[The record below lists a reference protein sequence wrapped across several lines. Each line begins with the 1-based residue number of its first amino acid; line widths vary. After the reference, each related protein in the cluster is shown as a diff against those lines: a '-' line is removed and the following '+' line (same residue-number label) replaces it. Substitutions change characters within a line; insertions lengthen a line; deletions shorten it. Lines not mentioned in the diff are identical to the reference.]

1 MRFYLPVFTH
11 YNPKDG
17 LDWTQESVLAL
28 LTRDNV
34 VEAILAGEWH
44 DLPSRVLEI
53 DDEAGVCRNVTAEL
67 AADVGDR
74 TYQGRPYPE
83 EPRAELK
90 SWLDRFGSDYFERG
104 NWAAESVLYLFE
116 C

>member
-17 LDWTQESVLAL
+17 LDWTPESVLAL

-34 VEAILAGEWH
+34 VEAIITGEWH

-53 DDEAGVCRNVTAEL
+53 DDAAECCRDVTAEL
-67 AADVGDR
+67 AAEVGNR
-74 TYQGRPYPE
+74 TYEAAPYPVA
-83 EPRAELK
+83 PRAELQ
-90 SWLDRFGSDYFERG
+90 SWLDRFGVVYFGQANR
-104 NWAAESVLYLFE
+104 AAE
-116 C
+116 